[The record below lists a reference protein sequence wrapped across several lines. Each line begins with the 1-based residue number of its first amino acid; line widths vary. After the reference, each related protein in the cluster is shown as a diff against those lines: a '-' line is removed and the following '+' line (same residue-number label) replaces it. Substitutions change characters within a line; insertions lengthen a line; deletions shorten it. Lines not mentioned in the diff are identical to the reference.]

1 MLKKVLAYVIA
12 LVMVVSYFIGSVSAK
27 SEDYM
32 TLPVQLYDYDA
43 DGLFYEYALYKGMDT
58 FGLGESNNEGMTQ
71 GLVASKL
78 GDDGLPVYTK
88 SAVEN
93 AAKTIQEN
101 LVSGKN
107 DESLTRYSIFNT
119 FATYKQAQGSTYTK
133 DDVLGNEQNYFYDRW
148 NLENIQASK
157 TNGILHSGV
166 GTVWQQDTDG
176 VVNYGVKDHLK
187 KTIDVEANAEYKFDC
202 WRDGGEHALKY
213 QIKDSNGN
221 VLDDNGSNTTF
232 TATTSKV
239 ILDIYKDDDYQGR
252 LKFSIPKLTKEGVT
266 SKNYL
271 GDNRE
276 GSNFIK
282 EGWTSEKYQDN
293 SYIDKDNGE
302 IIHGDNYWKQDGD
315 GVVCLK
321 DSSIV
326 LNTDI
331 PTDQNIKLTYY
342 LGYGY
347 NADGM
352 TIDLLDSNNKVLVE
366 KLKLEDKEGGEY
378 TLTTFVPQGTGTVKV
393 RINGKEN
400 SRIAAM
406 TITPLGQVLPL
417 GDYND
422 TVLKYKN
429 NQLKTVEDCSSC
441 MDYAYLRLKNFYN
454 TDFYLNKKSNKYN
467 QMVLRKIVED
477 NTNKYYFDSS
487 KTTTYDE
494 TNKSFYN
501 NEDEGISTGFF
512 PLDYMDGEKM
522 SDQNGDD
529 AQDHNYHFAM
539 KVDGDF
545 IYKKGSNQ
553 FFDFTGDDD
562 VYVFINGQLA
572 VDLGGAHKE
581 LSTSL
586 DIEKYASENGI
597 KNGEKCHFQM
607 FYLERH
613 TTTSNCKIQINLKI
627 GNHVEY
633 KFESGT
639 ECKTPPQDIL
649 DLVPVD
655 ENEYFEGDVV
665 QIADQNKTFENYVDL
680 ENKGVWKFVGWDKEN
695 QVMTTE
701 DIQFVGTWIFIPD
714 NFKVKYEFVSGTKGK
729 ELPQEILDM
738 LPNDLEH
745 LTRNQIIEVENNFKK
760 EIKVKD
766 GVWKFKSWDKDSVT
780 IEDKDEFFK
789 GVWEFTANE
798 EPTQNVQKPENNQK
812 GNTNKTK
819 NITKQTKTSK
829 VKTGDDTAL
838 FMYSLMLLVALL
850 GFMLVLR
857 KKVR

>member
-639 ECKTPPQDIL
+639 ECKTPPQ
-649 DLVPVD
+649 
-655 ENEYFEGDVV
+655 
-665 QIADQNKTFENYVDL
+665 
-680 ENKGVWKFVGWDKEN
+680 
-695 QVMTTE
+695 
-701 DIQFVGTWIFIPD
+701 
-714 NFKVKYEFVSGTKGK
+714 
-729 ELPQEILDM
+729 EILDM

-812 GNTNKTK
+812 GNTNKTQ

>member
-315 GVVCLK
+315 GVVWFK
-321 DSSIV
+321 GFI
-326 LNTDI
+326 
-331 PTDQNIKLTYY
+331 YRFEY
-342 LGYGY
+342 RY
-347 NADGM
+347 
-352 TIDLLDSNNKVLVE
+352 SNR
-366 KLKLEDKEGGEY
+366 
-378 TLTTFVPQGTGTVKV
+378 Q
-393 RINGKEN
+393 
-400 SRIAAM
+400 
-406 TITPLGQVLPL
+406 
-417 GDYND
+417 
-422 TVLKYKN
+422 
-429 NQLKTVEDCSSC
+429 
-441 MDYAYLRLKNFYN
+441 
-454 TDFYLNKKSNKYN
+454 
-467 QMVLRKIVED
+467 
-477 NTNKYYFDSS
+477 NTN
-487 KTTTYDE
+487 
-494 TNKSFYN
+494 
-501 NEDEGISTGFF
+501 
-512 PLDYMDGEKM
+512 
-522 SDQNGDD
+522 
-529 AQDHNYHFAM
+529 
-539 KVDGDF
+539 
-545 IYKKGSNQ
+545 
-553 FFDFTGDDD
+553 
-562 VYVFINGQLA
+562 
-572 VDLGGAHKE
+572 
-581 LSTSL
+581 
-586 DIEKYASENGI
+586 
-597 KNGEKCHFQM
+597 
-607 FYLERH
+607 
-613 TTTSNCKIQINLKI
+613 
-627 GNHVEY
+627 
-633 KFESGT
+633 
-639 ECKTPPQDIL
+639 
-649 DLVPVD
+649 
-655 ENEYFEGDVV
+655 
-665 QIADQNKTFENYVDL
+665 
-680 ENKGVWKFVGWDKEN
+680 
-695 QVMTTE
+695 
-701 DIQFVGTWIFIPD
+701 
-714 NFKVKYEFVSGTKGK
+714 
-729 ELPQEILDM
+729 
-738 LPNDLEH
+738 
-745 LTRNQIIEVENNFKK
+745 
-760 EIKVKD
+760 
-766 GVWKFKSWDKDSVT
+766 
-780 IEDKDEFFK
+780 
-789 GVWEFTANE
+789 
-798 EPTQNVQKPENNQK
+798 
-812 GNTNKTK
+812 
-819 NITKQTKTSK
+819 
-829 VKTGDDTAL
+829 
-838 FMYSLMLLVALL
+838 
-850 GFMLVLR
+850 
-857 KKVR
+857 